1 MKLDQFLCSLLMTSS
16 VVAFVATPAQAQ
28 KVPNSEKPEERSH
41 GIAQTVNKK
50 VETLAQALSKQ
61 VVQITGV
68 KLNSTETGFEV
79 ILETSQGEQ
88 LQVVPK
94 TEGNIYTIDIPS
106 AQLSGETFRQE
117 KPISGIAE
125 VVVSNQN
132 SDTISIQVIGETALP
147 KIELFDADEGLI
159 FGITASTSTAQSEPT
174 PTETAVSRV
183 VEVKGVRLNSTD
195 ENLEVILETSQG
207 EKLKVTPKNEGN
219 TYIVDIISAQLR
231 LPSGDTFRQQEPFE
245 GIKNVIV
252 NNLDEN
258 TIRVAVTGVDS
269 IPKVEL
275 FDSDEGLIFSA
286 IPTTSA
292 SQTQE
297 STPETETQPE
307 EPAAQNNEPIELIV
321 TGQQDGYFVPEATTG
336 TKIDVPLRDVP
347 ASVQVIPK
355 EVIEDRQVIKLNELA
370 DNVSGVEQQGTYGG
384 LASQGY
390 FIRGFASEF
399 ESLRNGFRD
408 FGFISPRDVANI
420 DRVEF
425 LKGPASILYGS
436 ITSPGGVVNTITKK
450 PLSDPFYQI
459 NGTIGSYDFYRGT
472 IDLTGPLTE
481 NRSALYRL
489 NAAYQNADNFRD
501 FVENESVFV
510 APSLTV
516 NVGEKTNITF
526 DYEYQKYDFTFD
538 RGFRPNRVIF
548 NLPISRFLGEPDD
561 KAETT
566 SNGFTYTLE
575 SKFGYNDNWKF
586 RQGLNILNVT
596 SDEQTARPVSIDE
609 DGRTLNRAYSVV
621 DQQQRNISF
630 QNEISGKFNTGS
642 IKHNVLLGFEI
653 ANSRFEYDFLR
664 GDITPIDIFNPV
676 YGARPENITQ
686 DFAEQYGSDTI
697 ALYFQNLIELTP
709 NIKFLAGGRFDW
721 ADTFYEDKLSDTTF
735 NETSES
741 EFSPRLGIVYQPS
754 DSTSVYASWTNSFN
768 PQIFSRSRTDEPFKP
783 ETGEQFEVGIKQ
795 EFFNRRLSATLAYFD
810 ITKKNV
816 LTTDP
821 VDPDFSIQTGEQ
833 KSRGVNLDIVGE
845 ILPGWKI
852 IGSYAYTDA
861 FVSEDNDPT
870 LVDNRLVGVPYNS
883 ASLWTTY
890 EFQKGSLQGLGLGLG
905 LVYSGEREA
914 TLLNDIEIPSYVRAD
929 ASIFYKGNNFNASLN
944 FKNLFDKKYYNPQ
957 GFFIV
962 PAEPFTVL
970 GKISVEF

>member
-1 MKLDQFLCSLLMTSS
+1 MTAPAPGKEVKSSRKSVEESLQASPQLVRNRKKL
-16 VVAFVATPAQAQ
+16 VQAPTNTQ
-28 KVPNSEKPEERSH
+28 IVK
-41 GIAQTVNKK
+41 
-50 VETLAQALSKQ
+50 
-61 VVQITGV
+61 ITGV
-68 KLNSTETGFEV
+68 KFKSTDKGFEV
-79 ILETSQGEQ
+79 ILETSQGEK

-94 TEGNIYTIDIPS
+94 TEGNVYTIEIPS
-106 AQLSGETFRQE
+106 AQLSGDTFRE
-117 KPISGIAE
+117 DKPIAGINE
-125 VVVSNQN
+125 VIVSNQSAN
-132 SDTISIQVIGETALP
+132 TVSVQITGETALP
-147 KIELFDADEGLI
+147 KVELFDGGEGLI
-159 FGITASTSTAQSEPT
+159 FAIASSTPTAQSQPT
-174 PTETAVSRV
+174 PATPAPQKV
-183 VEVKGVRLNSTD
+183 VEINQVQLNSQ
-195 ENLEVILETSQG
+195 ENSLEIILETSEG
-207 EKLKVTPKNEGN
+207 KKLQVKPKTDGN
-219 TYIVDIISAQLR
+219 TYSIDISSAQLR
-231 LPSGDTFRQQEPFE
+231 LPNDNIFRQEAPFT
-245 GIKNVIV
+245 GIKEVTV
-252 NNLDEN
+252 TNLNDN
-258 TIRVAVTGVDS
+258 TIRVAIAGTNS

-275 FDSDEGLIFSA
+275 FDSDRGLMFSA
-286 IPTTSA
+286 VSSTSA
-292 SQTQE
+292 N
-297 STPETETQPE
+297 QPE
-307 EPAAQNNEPIELIV
+307 QTTPDDENQKPIELIV
-321 TGQQDGYFVPEATTG
+321 TGEQEGYFIPEATTG
-336 TKIDVPLRDVP
+336 TKINVPLRDVP

-399 ESLRNGFRD
+399 ETLRNGFRD

-436 ITSPGGVVNTITKK
+436 IVSPGGVVNTITKK

-459 NGTIGSYDFYRGT
+459 DGTIGSFGFYRGA

-481 NRSALYRL
+481 NRSALYRF
-489 NAAYQNADNFRD
+489 NAAYQNNNSFRD
-501 FVENESVFV
+501 FVENESVFT

-516 NVGEKTNITF
+516 NVGENTKISF
-526 DYEYQKYDFTFD
+526 DYEYQRSEYTFD
-538 RGFRPNRVIF
+538 RGFLPNRVVF
-548 NLPISRFLGEPDD
+548 NLPTSRFLGEPDD
-561 KAETT
+561 KAEMT

-586 RQGLNILNVT
+586 RQGLNVLNVT

-609 DGRTLNRAYSVV
+609 DGRTLNRAYSIVE
-621 DQQQRNISF
+621 QQQKNLSF

-653 ANSRFEYDFLR
+653 SNYRFEYDFLR

-676 YGARPENITQ
+676 YGANPENITE
-686 DFAEQYGSDTI
+686 DFAEKYGSDNI

-709 NIKFLAGGRFDW
+709 NIKILAGGRFDW
-721 ADTFYEDKLSDTTF
+721 ADTFYEDKLTNTTF

-741 EFSPRLGIVYQPS
+741 DFSPRLGIVYQPS
-754 DSTSVYASWTNSFN
+754 NSTSIYASWTNSFN
-768 PQIFSRSRTDEPFKP
+768 PQIFFRSRTDEPFKP
-783 ETGEQFEVGIKQ
+783 ETSEQFEVGIKQ
-795 EFFNRRLSATLAYFD
+795 EFFNKRLSATLAYFD

-816 LTTDP
+816 LVTDP
-821 VDPDFSIQTGEQ
+821 VDPDFSVQTGKQ
-833 KSRGVNLDIVGE
+833 KSRGINLDIVGE
-845 ILPGWKI
+845 IVPGWKI
-852 IGSYAYTDA
+852 IGTYAYTDA

-870 LVDNRLVGVPYNS
+870 LVDNRLTGVPYNS

-890 EFQKGSLQGLGLGLG
+890 EFQKGSLKGLGLGIG

-914 TLLNDIEIPSYVRAD
+914 TLPNDIEIPSYFRAD

-944 FKNLFDKKYYNPQ
+944 FKNLFDKDYYNSQ

-970 GKISVEF
+970 GKISVKF